1 MSLGIVRKR
10 PNAEKDER
18 GAKQRRV
25 SVNDGGEIG
34 TLREV
39 YSNGPGT
46 DIERIKP
53 TKGLPATMADMLLC
67 F

>member
-1 MSLGIVRKR
+1 MQKR
-10 PNAEKDER
+10 MNEER
-18 GAKQRRV
+18 NKGESA
-25 SVNDGGEIG
+25 SMMGGGGGEIG